1 MKVGKKEAMLK
12 WRKSF
17 TRSEACGSAAS
28 GGGSIGIFRQD
39 NTAPGRRKMP
49 PLLLNHAYRVTVKD
63 NDANLKTFRTIA
75 IAGIVSFIVS
85 AAAYAQGYSIK
96 GKIIDLNRSPLPGA
110 LVRLIDPGD
119 STRAYVT
126 STNLD
131 GAFMFSGVPQQT
143 YTLRVT
149 AVGKRTLNVV
159 LRPAGNILDIGS
171 LAISDEP
178 IHVRGVT
185 VEGRIPAAVQVGD
198 TTEYAANAV
207 KVNRDATME
216 D

>member
-1 MKVGKKEAMLK
+1 M
-12 WRKSF
+12 
-17 TRSEACGSAAS
+17 
-28 GGGSIGIFRQD
+28 
-39 NTAPGRRKMP
+39 
-49 PLLLNHAYRVTVKD
+49 
-63 NDANLKTFRTIA
+63 KTFRTIA

-216 D
+216 DLLSKLPGIIPVLLKPPTSI